1 MTEANQ
7 KSHALSKVG
16 SCIQLQLFNSPMKM
30 HIQYREIYN
39 LLEQLEFDLKLL
51 IFKIQQTSSIWDLS
65 FHVNECKVLVSVCWQ
80 NVHYSTRYQQVEIVS
95 NDCYRIESANLY
107 FNSLFFFDESF
118 FQCESC
124 LTIITTPFRVQ
135 RNLISAGLY

>member
-1 MTEANQ
+1 
-7 KSHALSKVG
+7 
-16 SCIQLQLFNSPMKM
+16 MKM

-95 NDCYRIESANLY
+95 NDCYRVSK
-107 FNSLFFFDESF
+107 SL
-118 FQCESC
+118 
-124 LTIITTPFRVQ
+124 L
-135 RNLISAGLY
+135 